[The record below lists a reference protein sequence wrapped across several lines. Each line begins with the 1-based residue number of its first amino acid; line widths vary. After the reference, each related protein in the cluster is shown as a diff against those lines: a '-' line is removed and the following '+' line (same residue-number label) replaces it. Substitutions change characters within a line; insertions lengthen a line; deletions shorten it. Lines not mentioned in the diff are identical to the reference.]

1 MSSLEALRLINLTL
15 ELAPFKRKLGKAVV
29 SLYSQSLDIIEADL
43 RKVKSTE
50 YALETLKDALGE
62 DVEENRLDA
71 LIQILKKDLDR
82 GNLLYVLPAI
92 NYLYCS
98 SYHNEGRLLEAFL
111 SEAEEMIDNLCD
123 YVERAFEKAEKKRL
137 ISEITKKG
145 LTGSFVAH
153 PVFDTSLTQIPSS
166 YHVKDKSGYAFFTY
180 DCQTSY
186 TLEDTTFLWAQL
198 NLGRAQEH

>member
-1 MSSLEALRLINLTL
+1 LINLTL
-15 ELAPFKRKLGKAVV
+15 DLAPFKRKLGGAIT

-43 RKVKSTE
+43 KKIKSSE
-50 YALETLKDALGE
+50 HALETLKDVLGE
-62 DVEENRLDA
+62 DVEGNKLEP
-71 LIQILKKDLDR
+71 LIQILKKDLDK
-82 GNLLYVLPAI
+82 GDLLYALPAI

-98 SYHNEGRLLEAFL
+98 RYHNNEALLEAFL
-111 SEAEEMIDNLCD
+111 SEAEDMVSNLSR
-123 YVERAFEKAEKKRL
+123 YVEKTFERSERGRL
-137 ISEITKKG
+137 ILEISKRG
-145 LTGSFVAH
+145 LTGSFVAL

-186 TLEDTTFLWAQL
+186 ALEDTTFLWAQL